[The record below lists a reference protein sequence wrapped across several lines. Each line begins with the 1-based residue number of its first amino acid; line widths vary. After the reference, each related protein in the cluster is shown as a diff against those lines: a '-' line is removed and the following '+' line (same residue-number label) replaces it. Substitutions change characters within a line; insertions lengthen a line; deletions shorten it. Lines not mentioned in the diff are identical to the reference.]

1 MTIMDRLSATLAAV
15 LQIGFTLAVFGG
27 VIIAVAPTLA

>member
-1 MTIMDRLSATLAAV
+1 MDRLSAIFAAV

-27 VIIAVAPTLA
+27 VILAVAPTLA